1 MSTNRVFERWSVDLC
16 ISIDNTTCL
25 LHHHHIY
32 LSAILPAMLPQTTG
46 RRPNVSSNATTILQF
61 FRSKSKVH
69 LAFIAS
75 VPSWKFPELTK
86 SITGALLGN
95 IPGWHR
101 LSCHCHWFGPNDP
114 QVITIVMGS
123 INNPQMVAVYARVS
137 QRSHE
142 ARPVA
147 GADFTATW
155 RRTDF
160 SGQICHQKMVIEPLK
175 VI

>member
-1 MSTNRVFERWSVDLC
+1 MIYCT
-16 ISIDNTTCL
+16 SIDNTTFL
-25 LHHHHIY
+25 LHHHIY
-32 LSAILPAMLPQTTG
+32 LFTILPAMLPQTTG

-123 INNPQMVAVYARVS
+123 INNPQMVAVYAR
-137 QRSHE
+137 
-142 ARPVA
+142 
-147 GADFTATW
+147 ATW
-155 RRTDF
+155 RRTNF
-160 SGQICHQKMVIEPLK
+160 SGQICHKKMVIEPLK